1 MKNLKRIWTVLPLL
15 LFVFAIGCSSLA
27 GLDQAVGPSP
37 GSEEDLG
44 STGSTTADST
54 DWGDTSAIRYPIVD
68 SSQVYCYDAS
78 GASTACPAEDGAFYG
93 QDAQTSGNT
102 PVYIDNGNGT
112 ITDSATGLMWQQDP
126 GDKMTYD
133 EAVAGTD
140 NFSLGGYGDWRLPS
154 IKELYSLILFS
165 GYDPSGWN
173 GTDTS
178 GLTPF
183 IDDVFDFEYGDTGS
197 GERIIDSQFATNN
210 KYVSTT
216 MEGADTMF
224 GVNFA
229 DGRIKGYPTG
239 PLPRQ
244 SEGKLFFVL
253 YVRGNKDYGIND
265 FFDNGNGTI
274 TDNATG
280 LTWKQNDSGSGMV

>member
-1 MKNLKRIWTVLPLL
+1 M
-15 LFVFAIGCSSLA
+15 
-27 GLDQAVGPSP
+27 
-37 GSEEDLG
+37 
-44 STGSTTADST
+44 
-54 DWGDTSAIRYPIVD
+54 
-68 SSQVYCYDAS
+68 YCYDAS